1 MAAVTIEVLN
11 KYCMVCHAQTR
22 LGAPAMGVLS
32 LVVFMKGN
40 ELTIDDVISGMCF
53 AHRRQAT
60 EAIEECKRGDHA

>member
-1 MAAVTIEVLN
+1 MSVQVLH

-22 LGAPAMGVLS
+22 VGVPAIGVIS
-32 LVVFMKGN
+32 LVVFMKRN

-60 EAIEECKRGDHA
+60 EAIEKCKAKL